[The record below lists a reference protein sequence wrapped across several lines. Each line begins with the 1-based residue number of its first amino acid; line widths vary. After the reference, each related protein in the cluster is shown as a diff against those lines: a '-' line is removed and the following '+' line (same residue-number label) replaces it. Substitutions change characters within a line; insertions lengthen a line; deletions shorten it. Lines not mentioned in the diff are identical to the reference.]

1 MSIRK
6 AIVSVAVAAL
16 AAGLSAGLS
25 GTAHASDPT
34 VPSATWNE
42 IYIPFDNA
50 AGNRLCA
57 DVPGGSTS
65 VGAQLQLYQCHGY
78 DSDGAPQRF
87 EFDGSFS
94 SSLGGWVG
102 SIVNV
107 GSHLCID
114 PPTGP
119 APVSGVRLVQVK
131 CLFSST
137 WLIRVQNAN
146 GTDPLI
152 ELVLM
157 QGISG
162 IPTSLCMAAG
172 NMSDSNHTPL
182 VATTCQ
188 PLLPTPADLSQVF
201 ELA

>member
-1 MSIRK
+1 LLSGGVL
-6 AIVSVAVAAL
+6 AAAL
-16 AAGLSAGLS
+16 SVGLV

-50 AGNRLCA
+50 AGNHLCV

-65 VGAQLQLYQCHGY
+65 AGVQLQLYQCHGY
-78 DSDGAPQRF
+78 DSAGTPQRF
-87 EFDGSFS
+87 EFVGSFS
-94 SSLGGWVG
+94 PGLGGWTG

-107 GSHLCID
+107 GSQLCV
-114 PPTGP
+114 GP
-119 APVSGVRLVQVK
+119 APGTALVSGIRIVQEK
-131 CLFSST
+131 CTLGFGIP
-137 WLIRVQNAN
+137 WLIRAQNAN
-146 GTDPLI
+146 GTNPLI

-157 QGISG
+157 QVVPRV
-162 IPTSLCMAAG
+162 PTSLCMAAA

-188 PLLPTPADLSQVF
+188 PLQPTAGDLSQVL
-201 ELA
+201 ELG